1 MTEYL
6 LDTDPVNRAWST
18 FELDGDKVIIRR
30 YWQSGDVDAI
40 LDANARARLDAP
52 RAGEMQHVA
61 RIPDIVLYRWLTE
74 LGVDANDKNHQ
85 KKVNELLNSNEFS
98 KLRTGGGRL

>member
-6 LDTDPVNRAWST
+6 LDTDPVNRAWNT

-30 YWQSGDVDAI
+30 YWQSEDVDAI

-74 LGVDANDKNHQ
+74 LGVDATT
-85 KKVNELLNSNEFS
+85 
-98 KLRTGGGRL
+98 RTTRRR